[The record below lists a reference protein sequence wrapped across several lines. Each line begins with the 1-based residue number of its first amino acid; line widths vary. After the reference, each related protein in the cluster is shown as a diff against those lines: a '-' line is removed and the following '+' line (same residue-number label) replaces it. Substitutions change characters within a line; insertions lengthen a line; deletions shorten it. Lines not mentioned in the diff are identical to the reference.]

1 MAILDIKDALV
12 EGYIDHEYKGKK
24 LRLYGQILAINE
36 GDNTARMKFEN
47 GYEDNGIPL
56 EAIVLSEGAID
67 KIKSGLVS
75 LGSKAKEAFRVI
87 GGFCKTMWNGIV
99 MPVVN
104 SVMIGQLAQK
114 NLLPAAVG
122 FYPSSDTE
130 ENAKSAG
137 VSIASKDAEVDDYS
151 EDINGFWRKIVDSLK
166 GKANESGSE
175 IIMSEVKEAYLKAV
189 EEDPK
194 YGKTMVKMLESN
206 PSFNKF
212 FSDSFL
218 YERYFGKKNWEHLLE
233 YTANQ
238 DDKAGIYSYKSE
250 NIPEMSLQDIVR
262 TVMTQL
268 KIAFNEGEFDWADK
282 EMVNSLYKD
291 FAGQFAELIAEED
304 PNLSVDEIRAQAK
317 TRARAQIKEL
327 QRRGSLKGT
336 KPLMIWG
343 APGIGKTSIIQQTRS
358 MFTEATGGRQHINMI
373 EVVLSKMEHDD
384 FGLPSLTGVGANGEA
399 RAEDAPQSW
408 LPIWK
413 TSGNAEED
421 KRRNQAANLM
431 GNYRENFDFDSNK
444 GGSAVTMTNDKFG
457 KIGADTDVESDN
469 AQFHQDPDKAVEKDP
484 SQFRENGTPID
495 IPETGKPF
503 KAVISKIDG
512 ETYVYQQD
520 GTLRPNP
527 VKKRKKLHEM
537 LFTTLEKN
545 IMKSLNE
552 GYFDNDSFDLDND
565 EAQESL
571 AQSKIITDGGIIFF
585 DELTRAKK
593 GVMNV
598 IMNLINDRKY
608 GEGWQLGSHWII
620 VCAGNRFYEMPGV
633 ENTWEEAFGT
643 RFLQMTYV
651 PQFEDWVKWAQGY
664 DLDPATGHWKTK
676 KSGAQ
681 RIDQD
686 ILDFL
691 ISRKSARGQANNA
704 WYESRED
711 ENVDKSKASKIYAN
725 PRSWETASNLIY
737 DMAVQAAG
745 GQKGASRITP
755 RGEYYNLS
763 ISQKLKALAMTI
775 GMGNATYGGFGD
787 YHNSTKFFKPD
798 MIDSIWKYGTITG
811 KRPSDNFNLDDYVP
825 KREDGRKASIGD
837 DMLQQYAKEV
847 LEGYPND
854 WKKITSQELC
864 NMASYFIKILKH
876 RHADQSILKRVII
889 PHMNKFILA
898 NGVDEAKGI
907 KVWGSKQDKAYVDF
921 ILPLA
926 KLVLAFDAPGSYD
939 PDQKASDT
947 VEEYVEDVKDQKG
960 DKVDDLI
967 EA

>member
-1 MAILDIKDALV
+1 MAVIDLKNELL
-12 EGYIDHEYKGKK
+12 EGYIDYEYKGKNI
-24 LRLYGQILAINE
+24 RMYGQILSINE
-36 GDNTARMKFEN
+36 GDKTSKMKFEN
-47 GYEDNGIPL
+47 GHIENGIPL
-56 EAIVLSEGAID
+56 EAIVLSEGALD
-67 KIKSGLVS
+67 RIKNGLS
-75 LGSKAKEAFRVI
+75 SIGLKAKRAFAVI
-87 GGFCKTMWNGIV
+87 GGFCKTLWNGIV
-99 MPVVN
+99 LPVVN
-104 SVMIGQLAQK
+104 AVMIGQMAQK
-114 NLLPAAVG
+114 NLLPACVG
-122 FYPSSDTE
+122 FYPSADTE
-130 ENAKSAG
+130 DQAKEAG
-137 VSIASKDAEVDDYS
+137 VSISSKEAEIDEDNS
-151 EDINGFWRKIVDSLK
+151 DINAFWHSIIDPLK
-166 GKANESGSE
+166 EKTNESGE
-175 IIMSEVKEAYLKAV
+175 EATMSEVKESYINAV
-189 EEDPK
+189 KEK
-194 YGKTMVKMLESN
+194 YGNKMANVLLMDEG
-206 PSFNKF
+206 FNKF

-218 YERYFGKKNWEHLLE
+218 YERYFGKKNWESLLE

-238 DDKAGIYSYKSE
+238 DDKAGVYSYKSE
-250 NIPEMSLQDIVR
+250 NIPEMSQQDIVR

-268 KIAFNEGEFDWADK
+268 KIAFNEGEFDWSDK
-282 EMVNSLYKD
+282 EMVNGLYKD
-291 FAGQFAELIAEED
+291 FANQFAEIISEED
-304 PNLSVDEIRAQAK
+304 SNLSADEVKAQAK
-317 TRARAQIKEL
+317 ARARAQIKEI

-343 APGIGKTSIIQQTRS
+343 APGIGKTQIIQQTRS

-384 FGLPSLTGVGANGEA
+384 FGLPSLTGVGPNGES

-413 TSGNAEED
+413 SSGNAEED

-431 GNYRENFDFDSNK
+431 GNYRSNFDFDNVK
-444 GGSAVTMTNDKFG
+444 GNVALTNDKFG
-457 KIGADTDVESDN
+457 KVGEIDTTKPEQPEQPEVS
-469 AQFHQDPDKAVEKDP
+469 PD
-484 SQFRENGTPID
+484 SFREDGTPID

-503 KAVISKIDG
+503 KAIISKING
-512 ETYVYQQD
+512 QTYVYKED
-520 GTLRPNP
+520 GSLRPNP
-527 VKKRKKLHEM
+527 VKKRNKPVHEM
-537 LFTTLEKN
+537 ALSIIERDA
-545 IMKSLNE
+545 MKKLNE
-552 GYFDNDSFDLDND
+552 GYFDSDAFDLDND
-565 EAQESL
+565 EAEEEM
-571 AQSKIITDGGIIFF
+571 ANSKIITDGGIIFF

-676 KSGAQ
+676 KTGAQ

-691 ISRKSARGQANNA
+691 ISRKSARGQANSA

-755 RGEYYNLS
+755 RGEYYNLP
-763 ISQKLKALAMTI
+763 ISQKLKALSMTI
-775 GMGNATYGGFGD
+775 GMGNASYGGFGD
-787 YHNSTKFFKPD
+787 FHNSTKFFKPD

-811 KRPSDNFNLDDYVP
+811 KKPSDNFNLNDYVP

-847 LEGYPND
+847 LDGYPKD
-854 WKKITSQELC
+854 WKQITSQEIC

-876 RHADQSILKRVII
+876 RHADQSILKRVIL
-889 PHMNKFILA
+889 PHLNKYILA
-898 NGVDEAKGI
+898 NGVDVAKGI
-907 KVWGSKQDKAYVDF
+907 KVWGSKNDKAYVDF

-926 KLVLAFDAPGSYD
+926 ELVLAFEAPAKYD
-939 PDQKASDT
+939 PNEKANEIVGD
-947 VEEYVEDVKDQKG
+947 YVDEVKDQKG
-960 DKVDDLI
+960 EHVDDLI
-967 EA
+967 AEV

>member
-24 LRLYGQILAINE
+24 LRLYGQILEINE

-67 KIKSGLVS
+67 KIKKGLVS
-75 LGSKAKEAFRVI
+75 LGSRAKEAFRVI

-99 MPVVN
+99 MPVIN
-104 SVMIGQLAQK
+104 SVMIGQMAQK

-122 FYPSSDTE
+122 FYPSGDTE
-130 ENAKSAG
+130 ETARAAG
-137 VSIASKDAEVDDYS
+137 VSISSKDAELDDNY
-151 EDINGFWRKIVDSLK
+151 EDINAFWRKIVDALQD
-166 GKANESGSE
+166 KANESGSE
-175 IIMSEVKEAYLKAV
+175 ATMAEVKEAYLKAV
-189 EEDPK
+189 EEDSR
-194 YGKTMVKMLESN
+194 YGKNMVKLLESN
-206 PSFNKF
+206 PSFNMF
-212 FSDSFL
+212 FSDRFL
-218 YERYFGKKNWEHLLE
+218 FEKYFGKKNWEKLLE

-238 DDKAGIYSYKSE
+238 DDKAGIFSYKSE
-250 NIPEMSLQDIVR
+250 NIPEMSLQDIVK

-268 KIAFNEGEFDWADK
+268 KIAFNEGEFDWSDK

-291 FAGQFAELIAEED
+291 FAGQFAELIASENA
-304 PNLSVDEIRAQAK
+304 NLSADEIRNQAK
-317 TRARAQIKEL
+317 ARARAQIKEI

-384 FGLPSLTGVGANGEA
+384 FGLPSLSGVGANGEA

-431 GNYRENFDFDSNK
+431 GNHRENFDFDK
-444 GGSAVTMTNDKFG
+444 APGAVSVTNDKFG
-457 KIGADTDVESDN
+457 RIGGEVGPEEPAEPAESIE
-469 AQFHQDPDKAVEKDP
+469 PSAVEKDP
-484 SQFRENGTPID
+484 SKFRENGTPID
-495 IPETGKPF
+495 VPETGKPF
-503 KAVISKIDG
+503 KAIISKIDG
-512 ETYVYQQD
+512 ETYVYQKD

-537 LFTTLEKN
+537 LFSSLEKN

-552 GYFDNDSFDLDND
+552 GYFDDDQFDLDND
-565 EAQESL
+565 EAEESI
-571 AQSKIITDGGIIFF
+571 AKSKIITDGGIIFF

-620 VCAGNRFYEMPGV
+620 VCAGNRFYEMPGI

-664 DLDPATGHWKTK
+664 DLDPATGRWKSTK
-676 KSGAQ
+676 TGAQ

-691 ISRKSARGQANNA
+691 ISRKSAKGQANNA

-737 DMAVQAAG
+737 DEAVQAAG

-755 RGEYYNLS
+755 RGEYYNLP

-775 GMGNATYGGFGD
+775 GMGNATYGGFGE

-798 MIDSIWKYGTITG
+798 MIDSIWKYGTISG
-811 KRPSDNFNLDDYVP
+811 KRPSDNFNLDEYVP

-847 LEGYPND
+847 LEGYPGD
-854 WKKITSQELC
+854 WKKITSQEIC
-864 NMASYFIKILKH
+864 NMLSYFIKILKH

-889 PHMNKFILA
+889 PHLRKFLIS
-898 NGVDEAKGI
+898 NGVPEAKGI
-907 KVWGSKQDKAYVDF
+907 KAWGSKQDKAYVDF
-921 ILPLA
+921 ILPIA
-926 KLVLAFDAPGSYD
+926 NLVLAFDAPGSFD
-939 PDQKASDT
+939 PDKKASET
-947 VEEYVEDVKDQKG
+947 VGEYVEDVKD
-960 DKVDDLI
+960 DKDSDKLDDLL